1 MVFRQLFFAQF
12 LEPFRVLGGG
22 QDVDEVA
29 CFEDGFRIRDHV
41 LSFSLDIDDD
51 GLFQVWY
58 AGERLVFQNGRI
70 AAEVYKNAPKVNRPS
85 IIRWA
90 PYTGEDSADEGGRRG
105 LMSGLMH
112 FFR

>member
-58 AGERLVFQNGRI
+58 AGERLVSKMEPLAIGTSTM
-70 AAEVYKNAPKVNRPS
+70 VLCS
-85 IIRWA
+85 
-90 PYTGEDSADEGGRRG
+90 SAF
-105 LMSGLMH
+105 LSG
-112 FFR
+112 